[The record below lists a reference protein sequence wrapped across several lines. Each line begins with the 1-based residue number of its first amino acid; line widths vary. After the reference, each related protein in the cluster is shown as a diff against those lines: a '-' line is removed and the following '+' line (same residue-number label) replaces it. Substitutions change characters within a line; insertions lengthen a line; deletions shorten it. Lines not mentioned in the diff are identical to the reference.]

1 MSAMHGEGDSN
12 RAIFSTLH
20 GCLAIIT
27 NVHHSSQECIA
38 GLQRPCLRERHAV
51 ERVSPASHVKIC
63 SNTFIHCPD
72 LQSLPGSW
80 SICLSGITAPDLYC
94 GPKTLPA
101 AAPHQLQ
108 AAPCDN
114 LLACEKARC
123 MFLSTSCCLALL
135 SCLGYRNWNSAKLCI
150 PAGAP
155 YVTAFRV
162 NL

>member
-1 MSAMHGEGDSN
+1 MGCHCVPICADSRPCLKILAGASAACTAECTLQMSAMHGEGDSN

-114 LLACEKARC
+114 LLAWLVRRRAAC
-123 MFLSTSCCLALL
+123 S
-135 SCLGYRNWNSAKLCI
+135 
-150 PAGAP
+150 
-155 YVTAFRV
+155 
-162 NL
+162 